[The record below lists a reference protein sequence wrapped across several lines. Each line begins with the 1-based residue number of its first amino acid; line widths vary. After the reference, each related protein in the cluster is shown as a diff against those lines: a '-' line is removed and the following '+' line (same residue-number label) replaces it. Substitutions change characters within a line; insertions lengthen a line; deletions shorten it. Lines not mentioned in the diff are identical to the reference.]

1 MDAVGRTGLLDRN
14 SMEKDMDKGVYR
26 IIDANLNRVME
37 GIRVCE
43 DIIRFSS
50 NNERLTFKLK
60 TLRHEVFSAIKDLRK
75 EHLEELVSSRD
86 LNDVGMRST
95 DSEKKKDNLVD
106 LFLANTQRGKESLR
120 VLEEV
125 LKLLDQ
131 ELSQK
136 FKKLRFKLYEIE
148 KSAVKDLESIACDQG
163 KGIGD

>member
-1 MDAVGRTGLLDRN
+1 
-14 SMEKDMDKGVYR
+14 MDKGVYR

-37 GIRVCE
+37 GIRVSE

-50 NNERLTFKLK
+50 NNERLTAKLK
-60 TLRHEVFSAIKDLRK
+60 TLRHEIFDAIKELRK

-86 LNDVGMRST
+86 INDVGIKSSE
-95 DSEKKKDNLVD
+95 SEKKRDNLVD

-125 LKLLDQ
+125 LKLFDQ
-131 ELSQK
+131 QLSEK

-148 KSAVKDLESIACDQG
+148 KTAVKGLEDIRDC
-163 KGIGD
+163 

>member
-1 MDAVGRTGLLDRN
+1 
-14 SMEKDMDKGVYR
+14 MDKGVYR

-50 NNERLTFKLK
+50 DNEKLTRKLK
-60 TLRHEVFSAIKDLRK
+60 DLRHDIFTAVKALRK

-86 LNDVGMRST
+86 LNDVGIKSNDTEKMR
-95 DSEKKKDNLVD
+95 ENLVD

-125 LKLLDQ
+125 LKLFDQ

-136 FKKLRFKLYEIE
+136 FKKFRFKLYEIE
-148 KSAVKDLESIACDQG
+148 KSAVPEIEKIL
-163 KGIGD
+163 

>member
-1 MDAVGRTGLLDRN
+1 LQAGTRDERR
-14 SMEKDMDKGVYR
+14 MDKGVYR

-43 DIIRFSS
+43 DIVRFSS
-50 NNERLTFKLK
+50 DNEQLTRRLKD
-60 TLRHEVFSAIKDLRK
+60 LRHEIFNAIKDLRE
-75 EHLEELVSSRD
+75 EHLQELVSSRD

-95 DSEKKKDNLVD
+95 ESEKNRKNLVD

-125 LKLLDQ
+125 MKLFDQ

-136 FKKLRFKLYEIE
+136 FKEYRFKLYDIE
-148 KSAVKDLESIACDQG
+148 KTAVKELENIRD
-163 KGIGD
+163 IR

>member
-1 MDAVGRTGLLDRN
+1 
-14 SMEKDMDKGVYR
+14 MDKGVYR

-37 GIRVCE
+37 AIRVCE
-43 DIIRFSS
+43 DIVRFFS

-60 TLRHEVFSAIKDLRK
+60 DLRHEVFNAIKDLRT

-86 LNDVGMRST
+86 LNDVGKRST
-95 DSEKKKDNLVD
+95 ESEKTRENLVD

-125 LKLLDQ
+125 LKLFDQ

-136 FKKLRFKLYEIE
+136 FKKFRFKLYEIE
-148 KSAVKDLESIACDQG
+148 KTAVKELEAIRNS
-163 KGIGD
+163 